1 MASSEPTVLLIDSDV
16 VAYAAASASQETYRW
31 DDGDVSMKVEPFEDA
46 LEKACSEIDGYAKQF
61 KADRVIVCLSVP
73 SNEGWR
79 KTILPSYKEN
89 RTGIEKPVHLMA
101 IKHAFTERYETFIRP
116 TLEADDVMGILSTH
130 PKLIPGRKIIVS
142 IDKDMKT
149 IPGWLYNPQKDD
161 APWLVSE
168 AEADY
173 WHMYQ
178 TLVGDTTDGYVGCP
192 GVGPAKAEHA
202 LRQMLKPV
210 PIHREISRGPRK
222 GEIDT
227 KWDLGEAE
235 DYWDTVVSH
244 YVKFGLTEQD
254 ALIQARVARI
264 CRHTDYC
271 FKRKEVILWQPPAKP
286 S

>member
-1 MASSEPTVLLIDSDV
+1 MSKAEPTVLLIDSDV
-16 VAYAAASASQETYRW
+16 VAYAAAASSQETYRW
-31 DDGDVSMKVEPFEDA
+31 DDGDVSMTVKPFEEARD
-46 LEKACSEIDGYAKQF
+46 KAFNEIDEYARKF

-73 SNEGWR
+73 SAEGWR

-89 RTGIEKPVHLMA
+89 RAGIELPVHLMDVKRSFA
-101 IKHAFTERYETFIRP
+101 SKYETFVRP
-116 TLEADDVMGILSTH
+116 SLEADDVMGILSTH

-178 TLVGDTTDGYVGCP
+178 TLAGDATDNYDGCP
-192 GVGPAKAEHA
+192 GIGHTKAEDS
-202 LRQMLKPV
+202 LRSMTKPV
-210 PIHREISRGPRK
+210 PVHRVISRGARK

-227 KWDLGEAE
+227 KWVPGEA
-235 DYWDTVVSH
+235 DSMWDIVVSH
-244 YVKFGLTEQD
+244 FHKAGLTEED
-254 ALIQARVARI
+254 ALVQARVARI

-271 FKRKEVILWQPPAKP
+271 FKRKEVILWTPPN
-286 S
+286 